1 LKAKSKMLNLSSG
14 GGNGNYIRFSPQAN
28 AWTNNLGEEIQ
39 LGKVVFD
46 IDGVQTGWLEL
57 GVGVRDWQA
66 DSELGRKGPQPT
78 PNHKR
83 GFIITLYNK
92 TIGSCEWSSSGV
104 GPNMGLEKLYTD
116 CAAQRAANAGKL
128 PVLEY
133 TGSKLEK
140 IGKGTTRIPNFNI
153 VSWIE
158 RPAGMDQSDAEY
170 IAQAV
175 AAPPA
180 PVAKPT
186 NAAKPTPAA
195 AAMAA
200 AVEDDEM
207 F

>member
-1 LKAKSKMLNLSSG
+1 MLNLSSG

-46 IDGVQTGWLEL
+46 IDNVQTGWLEL

-66 DSELGRKGPQPT
+66 DSELGKKGPQPT

-104 GPNMGLEKLYTD
+104 GPNMGLEKLYTE

-180 PVAKPT
+180 PAPKVVARPV
-186 NAAKPTPAA
+186 PAPQKS
-195 AAMAA
+195 AMAQ
-200 AVEDDEM
+200 AVEDENL

>member
-1 LKAKSKMLNLSSG
+1 MLNLSSG

-46 IDGVQTGWLEL
+46 IDNVQTGWLEL

-66 DSELGRKGPQPT
+66 DSELGKKGPQPT

-158 RPAGMDQSDAEY
+158 RPAGMDQSDEEY
-170 IAQAV
+170 VQLPTTQVPPPAPKAV
-175 AAPPA
+175 AAPAPA
-180 PVAKPT
+180 PQKS
-186 NAAKPTPAA
+186 
-195 AAMAA
+195 AMAQ

>member
-1 LKAKSKMLNLSSG
+1 MLNLSSG